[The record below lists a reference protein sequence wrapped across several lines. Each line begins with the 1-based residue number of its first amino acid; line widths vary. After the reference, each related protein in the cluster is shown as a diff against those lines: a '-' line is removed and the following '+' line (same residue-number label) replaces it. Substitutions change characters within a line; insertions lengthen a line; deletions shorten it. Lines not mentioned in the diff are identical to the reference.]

1 MFDLLL
7 SSSLPEFQKYWVVHT
22 LSTV

>member
-7 SSSLPEFQKYWVVHT
+7 SKRAVGT
-22 LSTV
+22 R